1 MHQLILTK
9 GFAMKLN
16 KKQLRSFNQIS
27 VIALALLLIGC
38 DSSKSKDPLEPY
50 TGVWQQQGTGDI
62 WHFTSAELNRFNIN
76 TAGCVAYAN
85 EKSAEL
91 QGLEQHLTKKND
103 TLYLEND
110 ATNTWIY
117 KKLNELPQSCEVE
130 NQLNTDD
137 PVDNF
142 EFFWHHF
149 DEYYAFFELYGIDWQ
164 QVYEQYRPT
173 ITSETTEVV
182 LIEIFNEIISK
193 FRDSHVALEANEQT
207 LSGDGGIRGLPME
220 ALKYLVLSGE
230 ENIDELFEPTY
241 EQLKLG
247 RDLLV
252 SKYINDGQLSNSLQS
267 DAMAW
272 GVMNNN
278 VGYLKIDREYQ
289 ILKQNEDSNKVIEIL
304 NSATQDL
311 NDTAVLMTEIM
322 SNLSNTDAMII
333 DLRLNEGGYDKV
345 SQKIASYFNDV
356 QRTFATKRSVNKTYS
371 TPAVELTI
379 DTVDTPYTKP
389 VYVITGESN
398 VSAGEVLTMAFNS
411 IPHVTLVG
419 QPTNGSVSDI
429 LNFTLPNGWQGAL
442 SNQVY
447 YDNEGEIVE
456 GKGVIPEHSVPVYA
470 LEDFDYGSD
479 NALDFTLQQ
488 LDLSLPFAFNTAELE
503 QQLELARN
511 ELQIPGMSV
520 AIVHDGEI
528 VFEQGFGEAIIGS
541 GVSVTEH
548 TPFNIGSISK
558 AVLGTAIAQ
567 KVEQNELNLDRP
579 LSTFNLPFSVGHP
592 NATTPITLRHLVTHT
607 SGIADTLAYN
617 CNYYI
622 HGTELSLY
630 AAFGAEHCPQEAI
643 VDPTLFYQAYFSEEG
658 GINSELPYVA
668 TESGQFHSYSNVGAG
683 LAAYAIEQYL
693 SIDFAEDMK
702 SSIFQPLGMV
712 NTSWKHTDLI
722 ETRPKATQ
730 YTLTQDNEAIE
741 IPEYSY
747 PTFYDGDLNSSVH
760 DLARLM
766 LALSAGGVIDG
777 NRILNS
783 ETVSAMFSNQTGLS
797 DFRSEKQGLFWFLNG
812 AFIGHTGG
820 DPGTSATM
828 QYNPTTKT
836 GFVFMMNI
844 EDDNL
849 GNEVLGQQLAPL
861 IASLYHTGVSH

>member
-1 MHQLILTK
+1 
-9 GFAMKLN
+9 MKLN
-16 KKQLRSFNQIS
+16 KIHLRPLNKIG
-27 VIALALLLIGC
+27 VIASLSISLIGC
-38 DSSKSKDPLEPY
+38 GSSQSKDPLESF
-50 TGVWQQQGTGDI
+50 TGVWQQQGSGDI
-62 WHFTSAELNRFNIN
+62 WQFTTTELNRFNIN
-76 TAGCVAYAN
+76 TVGCVGYSI
-85 EKSAEL
+85 EKFTEL
-91 QGLEQHLTKKND
+91 QGLEQHLSTKQGD
-103 TLYLEND
+103 LYLEND
-110 ATNTWIY
+110 ATNPFVF
-117 KKLNELPQSCEVE
+117 KKMTGLPEACEAE
-130 NQLNTDD
+130 NQLKTED

-142 EFFWHHF
+142 EFFWHQF
-149 DEYYAFFELYGIDWQ
+149 NEYYAFFELYGINWQ
-164 QVYEQYRPT
+164 QVYQQYRPA
-173 ITSETTEVV
+173 ITSETTEAE
-182 LIEIFNEIISK
+182 LIATFDEIISK
-193 FRDSHVALEANEQT
+193 FRDSHVGLDIKEQT
-207 LSGDGGIRGLPME
+207 LSGDGAIRGLPME

-241 EQLKLG
+241 EQFKLG
-247 RDLLV
+247 REALA
-252 SKYINDGQLSNSLQS
+252 SKYIDGGQLSNSLQS

-272 GVMNNN
+272 GTIKNHI
-278 VGYLKIDREYQ
+278 GYLRIERESQ
-289 ILKQNEDSNKVIEIL
+289 ILKQNENSDKLTEIL

-311 NDTAVLMTEIM
+311 NDTEVLMTEVM

-356 QRTFATKRSVNKTYS
+356 PRTFATKQSVNKKYS
-371 TPAVELTI
+371 TSAVELTI

-389 VYVITGESN
+389 IYVITGESN
-398 VSAGEVLTMAFNS
+398 VSAGEVLSMALNS

-429 LNFTLPNGWQGAL
+429 ANFTLPNGWQGAL
-442 SNQVY
+442 SNQRY
-447 YDNEGEIVE
+447 YDIEGEIIE
-456 GKGVIPEHSVPVYA
+456 GKGVIPDHSVPVYA
-470 LEDFDYGSD
+470 VEDFDYGSD
-479 NALDFTLQQ
+479 NAIDFILQQ
-488 LDLSLPFAFNTAELE
+488 LGQSLPFALDLAQLE
-503 QQLELARN
+503 QQIEQTRA
-511 ELQIPGMSV
+511 ELQIPGLSV
-520 AIVHDGEI
+520 AIVQDGEI
-528 VFEQGFGEAIIGS
+528 VFEKGFGEAVIGS
-541 GVSVTEH
+541 GTSVTEH

-567 KVEQNELNLDRP
+567 KIEQNKLNLDMP

-592 NATTPITLRHLVTHT
+592 NATEQITLRQLVTHT

-617 CNYYI
+617 CNYFI

-643 VDPTLFYQAYFSEEG
+643 VDPTSFYQAYFSEFG
-658 GINSELPYVA
+658 GLNNELPYVA
-668 TESGQFHSYSNVGAG
+668 TEPGLFHSYSNVGAG

-693 SIDFAEDMK
+693 GIDFSEDMK

-730 YTLTQDNEAIE
+730 YTLTQDNEALE

-747 PTFYDGDLNSSVH
+747 PTFYDGDLNSSAH

-766 LALSAGGVIDG
+766 LALSAGGAIDD
-777 NRILNS
+777 NRILDS
-783 ETVSAMFSNQTGLS
+783 ETVSAMFSNQTGLT
-797 DFRSEKQGLFWFLNG
+797 DFRSEKQGLFWFLSG